1 VNWEAPGT
9 IANLLATIGV
19 IATLIYLS
27 IQIRQNNKQL
37 CGAAAIALTRK

>member
-1 VNWEAPGT
+1 MNWEAIGAV
-9 IANLLATIGV
+9 ANVLAAIGV

-37 CGAAAIALTRK
+37 CGAATIALTRK